1 MGSDQAHLGSLD
13 ADKIEARRSRGID
26 DVDPDWPS
34 QTILPVGLT
43 TLIVTLNVPRSSLSC
58 KDNLLDGQFSPQVV

>member
-1 MGSDQAHLGSLD
+1 MESDQAHLASLD

-34 QTILPVGLT
+34 QIILPVGLT

-58 KDNLLDGQFSPQVV
+58 KDNLLDGQFSPQVL